1 MSTDI
6 DELVADARV
15 RANEAATLAELEAVR
30 VDLLGKKGSL
40 TQRKKTIGTLSAEER
55 PAFGEVLN
63 RAGADIREALDA
75 RRATLDDAALADKL
89 ARDAVDVT
97 LPSGANLEGGLHP
110 VTLTIE
116 RVTALFAQ
124 LGFEVARG
132 PEIEDDF
139 HNFEALNFPANHPAR
154 EMHDTFYVDAER
166 LLRTHTSPVQVRH
179 MEAHEPPLRI
189 LAPGRTY
196 RCDSDQTHSPMFHQM
211 EGLLVDRDVGLTDLM
226 GHLEGFL
233 RAFFDQDDCEIR
245 FRPSYFPFT
254 EPSAEVD
261 ISIAG
266 GPWLEVLGSGVV
278 HPNVFRAAGVDP
290 EAWSGYAFGM
300 GIERLAM
307 LRYGVA
313 DLRLFF
319 ENDLRFLRRFH

>member
-1 MSTDI
+1 M
-6 DELVADARV
+6 
-15 RANEAATLAELEAVR
+15 R

-40 TQRKKTIGTLSAEER
+40 TLQKKTIGTLAAEER

-63 RAGADIREALDA
+63 RAGRAVRDALDA
-75 RRATLDDAALADKL
+75 RRAALEDEALADKL

-97 LPSGANLEGGLHP
+97 LPGGANLEGGLHP
-110 VTLTIE
+110 VTLTVE
-116 RVTALFAQ
+116 RVVALFAR
-124 LGFEVARG
+124 LGFETASG
-132 PEIEDDF
+132 PEIESDF
-139 HNFEALNFPANHPAR
+139 YNFESMNFPANHPAR
-154 EMHDTFYVDAER
+154 EMHDTFYVDATR
-166 LLRTHTSPVQVRH
+166 LLRTHTSPVQTRY
-179 MEAHEPPLRI
+179 MEAHEPPLRV

-196 RCDSDQTHSPMFHQM
+196 RCDSDQTHSPMFHQI
-211 EGLLVDRDVGLTDLM
+211 EGLLVDREIGLTDLM

-266 GPWLEVLGSGVV
+266 GPWLEVLGSGIV

-300 GIERLAM
+300 GVERLAM
-307 LRYGVA
+307 LRYGVT

-319 ENDLRFLRRFH
+319 DNDLRFLRRFH

>member
-1 MSTDI
+1 MGADI
-6 DELVADARV
+6 DELVADARRGIANASSV
-15 RANEAATLAELEAVR
+15 RELEAVR
-30 VDLLGKKGSL
+30 VGVFGRKGRL
-40 TQRKKTIGTLSAEER
+40 TALRKSIGALPADER
-55 PAFGEVLN
+55 PAFGETLN
-63 RAGADIREALDA
+63 RASAEVQDALEA
-75 RRATLDDAALADKL
+75 RRATLEDEALAERL
-89 ARDAVDVT
+89 AADAIDVT

-110 VTLTIE
+110 ITLTIE
-116 RVTALFAQ
+116 RVASLFAQ
-124 LGFEVARG
+124 LGFTIASG
-132 PEIEDDF
+132 PEVESDF
-139 HNFEALNFPANHPAR
+139 YNFEAMNFPANHPAR

-166 LLRTHTSPVQVRH
+166 LLRTHTSPVQARY
-179 MEAHEPPLRI
+179 MEANEPPLRI

-196 RCDSDQTHSPMFHQM
+196 RCDSDQTHSPMFHQI
-211 EGLLVDRDVGLTDLM
+211 EGLLVDRDVGLADLM

-261 ISIAG
+261 ISIGG

-300 GIERLAM
+300 GVERLAM